1 VARRLGIVLAVA
13 ALVAG
18 AVGYAQRY
26 GLDADSRFRHWL
38 ERAPGVVSIDRFE
51 PRHPASAGS
60 SEKPTVPAPSAEVT
74 VAGPLTPA
82 GIAPFQRAFEAY
94 AADHG
99 EDFRSFSVQATAGGT
114 TMIVTPDRPDNER
127 RSTVLAAFQ
136 SLPRLVGAR
145 VAWSPWP
152 AETVAVLPAQADLLP
167 AAREVQRR
175 LAAVN
180 PQPRSWGEGGSQRGP
195 LLAFRVAG
203 TRHQLAVDTA
213 SVPTPRALRAFS
225 VAVDREVGRGVEL
238 AVGLDGRDPRALL
251 SLDPE
256 SPTSAA
262 TAAAV
267 NAVGFG
273 IPGHDEEV
281 RGAGSRGTAPFDA
294 TAWRAAALPPVR
306 AVAGVQDAR
315 LDLEDE
321 GRRAVLDVRLGAG
334 ATPATLTAVAAVVPA
349 GTDTVLAHTAPSA
362 LDPDRDTTLPEDPQQ
377 SCPAGPAGAVDTA
390 YGGPVSELAAAA
402 GLMSQLVDAAPVSCA
417 HWQLPSR
424 AAPDRAPILTVRLP
438 GLEEAV
444 WRPALDAL
452 ADAGSRGGTGDLPAT
467 RVALVLPAVDRPWT
481 AMLLVTPGDPDAY
494 PSTLVADSPA
504 QMREA
509 FAALEPLMTHWRS
522 AVTGR

>member
-1 VARRLGIVLAVA
+1 
-13 ALVAG
+13 
-18 AVGYAQRY
+18 
-26 GLDADSRFRHWL
+26 
-38 ERAPGVVSIDRFE
+38 
-51 PRHPASAGS
+51 
-60 SEKPTVPAPSAEVT
+60 
-74 VAGPLTPA
+74 
-82 GIAPFQRAFEAY
+82 
-94 AADHG
+94 
-99 EDFRSFSVQATAGGT
+99 
-114 TMIVTPDRPDNER
+114 VTPDRPDNER

-145 VAWSPWP
+145 LAWSPWP

-180 PQPRSWGEGGSQRGP
+180 PQPRSWGEGGSHRGP

-238 AVGLDGRDPRALL
+238 AVGRGGRDPRALL

-281 RGAGSRGTAPFDA
+281 RGAGSRSTAPFDA
-294 TAWRAAALPPVR
+294 AAWRAAALPPVR
-306 AVAGVQDAR
+306 AVAEVQDAR
-315 LDLEDE
+315 LDLEDD
-321 GRRAVLDVRLGAG
+321 GQRAVLDVRLGAG
-334 ATPATLTAVAAVVPA
+334 ATPATLAAVAAVVPD

-362 LDPDRDTTLPEDPQQ
+362 LEPDRDDTVVEDPQQ
-377 SCPAGPAGAVDTA
+377 SCPAGPAGALNTA
-390 YGGPVSELAAAA
+390 YSGPTSELAAAA
-402 GLMSQLVDAAPVSCA
+402 GLMTRVVEAAPVTCA
-417 HWQLPSR
+417 HWELPSG
-424 AAPDRAPILTVRLP
+424 AGPDRAPILAARLP
-438 GLEEAV
+438 GLEEAS

-452 ADAGSRGGTGDLPAT
+452 AEPPTRGGTGDRPAT
-467 RVALVLPAVDRPWT
+467 RVALVLPAADRPWT
-481 AMLLVTPGDPDAY
+481 ALLLVTPGDPDAY
-494 PSTLVADSPA
+494 ASTLVADSPT

-509 FAALEPLMTHWRS
+509 LAALEPLVAHWRV
-522 AVTGR
+522 AVTRR